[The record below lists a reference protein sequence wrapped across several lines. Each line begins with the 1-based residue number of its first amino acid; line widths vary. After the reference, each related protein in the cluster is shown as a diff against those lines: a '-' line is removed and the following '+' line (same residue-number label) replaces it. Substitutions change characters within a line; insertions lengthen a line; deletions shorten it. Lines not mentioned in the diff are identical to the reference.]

1 MSSSFLDR
9 FNPARFRRE
18 ASTQRETTQEATNV
32 TRSIPEAERN
42 AGTNENAGTNANDS
56 IENDT
61 DLSLSQSSHP
71 NAANAVNQPTQAP
84 DTSNPVSPMTFLRSM
99 RNNTNPNDLRSLN
112 VIQQL
117 ERAVHEARNP
127 TRHPGTSFQLPPFG
141 NISGIQQAA
150 SSSSDVGTDQGRLDS
165 IMATMSFWDSNCI
178 DTSST
183 LFLKYKEKEVKHP
196 VDKRLSASTKDEV
209 KIKDTL
215 AKKLSTL
222 HLSEIAESIVTRSG
236 VTVNLLR
243 DISLV
248 KVQDVR
254 SFVSQYWKPMDE
266 TVPQE
271 VRLESHN
278 YRHKSMV
285 LAEFIENMLTSGSY
299 KSLKA
304 TSHANYEFDFNGRK
318 YSDGLV
324 MIYCILFE
332 LSPQTN
338 DKLAK
343 LKVAIATMDGKKWRN
358 NYKTM
363 STQFSIL
370 RDDLADLDYI
380 VPAEDLKSYVLQM
393 GRSIAVKGIS
403 DRTNVLEEQDRDL
416 RTAGK
421 PGLTWTYIDA
431 ELRQKQTVLEDRGEH
446 KTPDDI
452 EKLIKGYVNAA
463 SVTKKPSDDPKKEIK
478 KNKRKDRGEPTRAD
492 PLTKEYYESLP
503 SYKRSNPD
511 NVKEKK
517 TKNGNTVYWCPD
529 CHPFGGTFH
538 PWKPEKC
545 KFAAKTIEG
554 RSGKGKANLSKGKAT
569 KPKSDKSDAKKDTVS
584 LEMDRSVLG
593 FLAEGDATGFFNA
606 CSHLSDQ
613 DFQ

>member
-1 MSSSFLDR
+1 MSNSILDVLFPQR
-9 FNPARFRRE
+9 RNRSRRARQTRS
-18 ASTQRETTQEATNV
+18 ASTQDPINEDVAESIHEVEISQFRVTQSINNV
-32 TRSIPEAERN
+32 DS
-42 AGTNENAGTNANDS
+42 NENSNDS
-56 IENDT
+56 IENDP
-61 DLSLSQSSHP
+61 DLSLTGNIEQPTVETPKKPDPVSPLTFLQSMRENTKPEDQDSLSVINKLESAVRETRKKPSEVSKSFPTFGNIIQSSS
-71 NAANAVNQPTQAP
+71 AESG
-84 DTSNPVSPMTFLRSM
+84 SNPV
-99 RNNTNPNDLRSLN
+99 
-112 VIQQL
+112 
-117 ERAVHEARNP
+117 
-127 TRHPGTSFQLPPFG
+127 GK
-141 NISGIQQAA
+141 
-150 SSSSDVGTDQGRLDS
+150 LDT
-165 IMATMSFWDSNCI
+165 IMATMSFWDSKCI

-196 VDKRLSASTKDEV
+196 VDKRLSACTRDEV
-209 KIKDTL
+209 KIKDVL

-222 HLSEIAESIVTRSG
+222 HLTDIAESIVTRSG
-236 VTVNLLR
+236 VTINLLR

-254 SFVSQYWKPMDE
+254 SFVSQYWLPMDDII
-266 TVPQE
+266 PQE
-271 VRLESHN
+271 IRLASHN

-285 LAEFIENMLTSGSY
+285 LAEFLENMLTSGSH

-304 TSHANYEFDFNGRK
+304 TSHVNYEFEFNGRK
-318 YSDGLV
+318 YNDGLV

-343 LKVAIATMDGKKWRN
+343 LKVAIATLDGRKFRN

-393 GRSIAVKGIS
+393 GRSIAVKGLS

-431 ELRQKQTVLEDRGEH
+431 ELRQKQTVLEDRGEY
-446 KTPDDI
+446 KVADDI
-452 EKLIKGYVNAA
+452 EKLIKGYVNAVS
-463 SVTKKPSDDPKKEIK
+463 SVPEKPSNDTKKDTKDKL
-478 KNKRKDRGEPTRAD
+478 KNKRKDRGDFD
-492 PLTKEYYESLP
+492 PLSKEYYDSLP
-503 SYKRSNPD
+503 SYKRHNPD
-511 NVKEKK
+511 KVSQKK
-517 TKNGNTVYWCPD
+517 TTNGTTVYWCPN

-538 PWKPEKC
+538 PWKPEDC
-545 KFAAKTIEG
+545 KFAKRTLEAKSG
-554 RSGKGKANLSKGKAT
+554 RKGKVNAT
-569 KPKSDKSDAKKDTVS
+569 KGNTTLKPDAKKDTVS

-593 FLAEGDATGFFNA
+593 FLANGDATGFFNA